1 MRVVSGCYTATLYS
15 GAVNC
20 ESTQIQ
26 SLMHTNVQ
34 YNEAASR
41 SLVNRTSGTARR
53 PIMGLRAGT
62 RYTYNASK
70 KYTSVYSVHLYR

>member
-26 SLMHTNVQ
+26 SLMHTKTNVQ

-41 SLVNRTSGTARR
+41 LVNVWDR
-53 PIMGLRAGT
+53 PPAYHGLKGRDT
-62 RYTYNASK
+62 IHIQRK
-70 KYTSVYSVHLYR
+70 